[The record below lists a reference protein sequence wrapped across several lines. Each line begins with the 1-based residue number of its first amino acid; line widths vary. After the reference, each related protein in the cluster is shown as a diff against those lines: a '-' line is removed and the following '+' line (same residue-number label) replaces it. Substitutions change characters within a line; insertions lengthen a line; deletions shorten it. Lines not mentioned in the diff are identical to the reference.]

1 MYDARMQ
8 LRSDSRHRPAT
19 APPPT
24 DAAPPASTTGAAPA
38 ATARGWRST
47 FAALG
52 ERDYAVYFVGNLAF
66 FLAMQMDQLMRGYYA
81 LELTGAASA
90 LGVVAVA
97 SAVPMLLVSAFGG
110 VIADRYSKRKVLLLA
125 QALVT
130 AANAVFA
137 AMIIAGV
144 VEFWHLVAGAVL
156 QGMMMSIVMPVR
168 QAIVPQLVPRHKMMN
183 AVSLQMSGMNLTRVI
198 GPVIAGMIIAPLE
211 LGVTWWVAV
220 GLYAIATVS
229 ILFLPSHGM
238 TARRA
243 RGSVLAE
250 LGGGFAYIWRTPLMR
265 LLLLT
270 AMLMPLF
277 GFPVQ
282 LVLPVFAKDVF
293 EGGAGALAV
302 LMAGA
307 GVGGL
312 IGALLTASL
321 GGVQQ
326 KGRVMLAG
334 GVAQGAL
341 FIGFALTPYFWP
353 ALVLL
358 ALGNIGGML
367 FMTTNNET
375 IQARVP
381 EEYRGRVMAVLM
393 MSFGIMPLG
402 VVPVTL
408 LADAVGAPEAVA
420 ATSALMLATI
430 ALVFAASRQ
439 LRTLSV
445 TPGRHAELSPA
456 QAAALVAQGRI
467 SREQADALSG
477 LGGDN

>member
-1 MYDARMQ
+1 MQ
-8 LRSDSRHRPAT
+8 LRTNSRHRSSAAS
-19 APPPT
+19 APPE
-24 DAAPPASTTGAAPA
+24 APA
-38 ATARGWRST
+38 PSHAETPEITTEARSAGPRGWRRT
-47 FAALG
+47 FTALS
-52 ERDYAVYFVGNLAF
+52 ERDYAVYFGGNLAF

-90 LGVVAVA
+90 LGLVAVS

-110 VIADRYSKRKVLLLA
+110 VVADRYSKRKVLLLT

-130 AANAVFA
+130 IVNAVFA

-144 VEFWHLVAGAVL
+144 VEFWHLLVGAVL
-156 QGMMMSIVMPVR
+156 QGVMMSIVMPVR
-168 QAIVPQLVPRHKMMN
+168 QAMVTQLVPRHKLMN

-198 GPVIAGMIIAPLE
+198 GPVIAGLIIAPFG

-220 GLYAIATVS
+220 ALYAVATVS
-229 ILFLPSHGM
+229 IVLLPAHGM
-238 TARRA
+238 TALRA

-277 GFPVQ
+277 AFPVQ

-293 EGGAGALAV
+293 DDGATGLAV

-312 IGALLTASL
+312 IGSLLTASL
-321 GGVQQ
+321 DAVQH
-326 KGRVMLAG
+326 KGRVMLVG
-334 GVAQGAL
+334 GIAQGVL
-341 FIGFALTPYFWP
+341 FIAFALTPFFVP
-353 ALVLL
+353 AVALL
-358 ALGNIGGML
+358 ALANIGGML
-367 FMTTNNET
+367 FMTTNNAT

-381 EEYRGRVMAVLM
+381 EEYRGRVMSVLM

-402 VVPVTL
+402 VVPMTL
-408 LADAVGAPEAVA
+408 LADGIGAPYAVA
-420 ATSALMLATI
+420 LTSAIMLATI
-430 ALVFAASRQ
+430 ALVFAASTQ
-439 LRTLSV
+439 LRTLRV
-445 TPGRHAELSPA
+445 APGRHAELSPA
-456 QAAALVAQGRI
+456 QAAALVAQGRV
-467 SREQADALSG
+467 SQQQADAMSG
-477 LGGDN
+477 VGGEG